1 MDLRGFTAENKG
13 CLYELGRISQTSHL
27 TPVAPIGCWMSFW
40 LQTVEARNICLF
52 KTSAYAEKAR

>member
-27 TPVAPIGCWMSFW
+27 TPVAPIGCWMSF
-40 LQTVEARNICLF
+40 
-52 KTSAYAEKAR
+52 